1 MLRRNFIFAV
11 LLTFCLAFTVFI
23 TVSRMDIFAVN
34 DRPKTWVVP
43 VDFPNITSAI
53 QSPNV
58 LDGDTI
64 LVLRNPND
72 PEGAYR
78 EGQIDVTKSL
88 NITADTRWGDVI
100 VDGMGEG
107 DVFNVTA
114 NNVVIKGFKITNSSV
129 FKIVIA
135 VDVVGGVSGIY
146 GFPAAGIRL
155 SGVENCTLDHNFIY
169 NNSVGIIIGFN
180 GPLHRSE
187 TSFIGGYTKYA
198 KNCNITNNYIEHNRI
213 AGISTVCPVTF
224 FPFSTLLPDPSYSES
239 ANLEIKNNTILSNG
253 WGVYNTTEFIRIW
266 SGKGGLECRGH
277 NLKIIANTIRN
288 NALKWDVD
296 PSDVYRHG
304 PCGVK
309 IGGYSLTIRDNII
322 QNNSLGLRISYYYS
336 TMHITSGIYITYSYL
351 DSTDI
356 VVENNKIECNKFGL
370 AVDYCNNT
378 IIRNNTI
385 LKNQWDFG
393 LHISNIEDAST
404 IQLEPS
410 NFVDGGRIY
419 YFVNQ
424 SNLLINSQ
432 TLPDAGYLAVANSEN
447 LTVCNLEF
455 SKNIQGL
462 YLFNVKKFDVHN
474 VTMKNCYVGV
484 EKELSSNGIIK
495 NCTFLWNNNVDL
507 DIWNST
513 MNLITENIFKSN
525 ASVNIFI
532 SEGSKDRIYA
542 NKIINA
548 EGYGVYFCWCE
559 DESLFDNYINAT
571 AGIYLYG
578 GFQNEV
584 FSNKI
589 LAREKGLVCEW
600 SDDNKILYNEI
611 QAINGTG
618 ILVFS
623 DSNIISKNIVWE
635 SKCGIK
641 LEGANGNL
649 IYGNDFIH
657 NVIQAQATN
666 SADNK
671 WDIGSQFGGNFWSN
685 YNGTDSN
692 GDGIGD
698 TPYVIDEYNI
708 DRYPLM
714 YPCNPHDIAVESIE
728 ISGEVAV
735 NQPINIS
742 VTVTN
747 LGVWTEKFNLNLKCT
762 APTDLKIGN
771 QTITLVPKE
780 TLTLSFSWTPPTSGI
795 YELTA
800 YTSPIAFDVNMENN
814 RKTAIIY
821 VGGLSVGGNNGRPA
835 LLK

>member
-34 DRPKTWVVP
+34 DHPKTWVVP

-53 QSPNV
+53 QSPEV

-78 EGQIDVTKSL
+78 EGQINVTKSL
-88 NITADTRWGDVI
+88 NITADTRWGEVV
-100 VDGMGEG
+100 VDGMGKG

-114 NNVVIKGFKITNSSV
+114 DNVVIKGFKITNSSI
-129 FKIVIA
+129 FKTA
-135 VDVVGGVSGIY
+135 VAVRDLVGATTIY
-146 GFPAAGIRL
+146 VFPAAGIRL

-180 GPLHRSE
+180 GSLYS
-187 TSFIGGYTKYA
+187 TSGISIIGGYTE
-198 KNCNITNNYIEHNRI
+198 NCNITNNDIEHNRI
-213 AGISTVCPVTF
+213 AGISTVCPATF
-224 FPFSTLLPDPSYSES
+224 DQFGRLHSRIDPSYSDS
-239 ANLEIKNNTILSNG
+239 ANLQIKNNTILSNG
-253 WGVYNTTEFIRIW
+253 WGVYDYYPILYRIW
-266 SGKGGLECRGH
+266 SGIGGLVCRGS
-277 NLKIIANTIRN
+277 NLKIIGNTVRN
-288 NALKWDVD
+288 NTQGRGGIEVGGCGLIV
-296 PSDVYRHG
+296 SDN
-304 PCGVK
+304 
-309 IGGYSLTIRDNII
+309 TI
-322 QNNSLGLRISYYYS
+322 QNNSAGLSISYYYYYPEIS
-336 TMHITSGIYITYSYL
+336 TTMGPPYLYTCTYTFIG
-351 DSTDI
+351 STDI
-356 VVENNKIECNKFGL
+356 VVENNKIERNKFGL
-370 AVDYCNNT
+370 SIDYCNNT
-378 IIRNNTI
+378 MIRNNTI
-385 LKNQWDFG
+385 FKNQWNFG
-393 LHISNIEDAST
+393 LHIDKIEDAST

-410 NFVDGGRIY
+410 NFADGGRIY

-432 TLPDAGYLAVANSEN
+432 TLPNAGYLAVANSEN
-447 LTVCNLEF
+447 LTVYNLEF

-462 YLFNVKKFDVHN
+462 YLFNVKKFDVYN
-474 VTMKNCYVGV
+474 VTVKNCYLGI
-484 EKELSSNGIIK
+484 ETGLSSNGVIR
-495 NCTFLWNNNVDL
+495 NCTFLWNDNNDL
-507 DIWNST
+507 YIRNST
-513 MNLITENIFKSN
+513 MNLITESIFKSN
-525 ASVNIFI
+525 ASANICIF
-532 SEGSKDRIYA
+532 EGSKDRIYA

-548 EGYGVYFCWCE
+548 EGYGVYLSGCE

-571 AGIYLYG
+571 VGIYLDG

-635 SKCGIK
+635 SKCGIE

-666 SADNK
+666 STDNK

-762 APTDLKIGN
+762 VPVDLKIGN

-795 YELTA
+795 YEFTA
-800 YTSPIAFDVNMENN
+800 YTSLIAFDVNMENN